1 MQGKMFSMMIIAMLC
16 TTLWVFSNATDYR
29 KDILKFERRGHI
41 LTRDLFADNHIL
53 AIREEIAKEF
63 DEKLLEAYQHR
74 CEVHLKQ
81 LDAKVELGSEIGRGV
96 QSPEEGE
103 QLLRSKGIDV
113 PFLQLFNLWKS
124 SESNENIKKLVLS
137 PRLAQIAASLLG
149 SKSVCIY
156 QDSLF
161 VKRPGDGD
169 TQWHSDLNLAPLDT
183 NKFVTV
189 WIPLTEI
196 KKNTTGLR
204 FASGSH
210 RNKMKKSSSLEIG
223 QRGNQ
228 LNIRLYERS
237 LNMTYV
243 TYLRKFDFELLTD
256 YICLKGFFTR
266 PLDLSDRYVVEDYG
280 AIPLG
285 SASWHHGWVLHTASG
300 VPLINKKIKRQNR
313 AIPSTSSSKSWS
325 LGRAAFAISY
335 FSGDGDSCV
344 LPRSQRKKRMDSED
358 SRSYSSWLKG
368 IPDGMSIGI
377 DNPHPELPC
386 VFEIDGNCLHS
397 SGVSEGGGQLLGP
410 EEPSSFQKGA
420 RKSSQNQSNSRTG
433 RTSSGWERGQ
443 LARPAGGNGTPV
455 NSDQE
460 VFVNSPSPRNPFTTA
475 FSFLVEF
482 AKQEHRAFNPQANN
496 PMDHTFTVHLVG
508 HTSFTPATTSPA
520 FAETLP
526 LLDGTNKLE
535 EDTLILRGPRT
546 WMHKLHAMCN
556 HNIAGTCGDIA
567 RLPRP
572 AGWHKVGGGHIH
584 PDGIHPG

>member
-1 MQGKMFSMMIIAMLC
+1 LRKPYNLLC
-16 TTLWVFSNATDYR
+16 VE
-29 KDILKFERRGHI
+29 DILKFERRGHI

-74 CEVHLKQ
+74 CE
-81 LDAKVELGSEIGRGV
+81 VELGSEIGRGV

-210 RNKMKKSSSLEIG
+210 RDFSLGHWWDKS
-223 QRGNQ
+223 QRSNW
-228 LNIRLYERS
+228 
-237 LNMTYV
+237 
-243 TYLRKFDFELLTD
+243 
-256 YICLKGFFTR
+256 
-266 PLDLSDRYVVEDYG
+266 DLSDRYVVEDYG

-410 EEPSSFQKGA
+410 EE
-420 RKSSQNQSNSRTG
+420 
-433 RTSSGWERGQ
+433 
-443 LARPAGGNGTPV
+443 
-455 NSDQE
+455 
-460 VFVNSPSPRNPFTTA
+460 
-475 FSFLVEF
+475 VE
-482 AKQEHRAFNPQANN
+482 
-496 PMDHTFTVHLVG
+496 L
-508 HTSFTPATTSPA
+508 
-520 FAETLP
+520 
-526 LLDGTNKLE
+526 
-535 EDTLILRGPRT
+535 
-546 WMHKLHAMCN
+546 
-556 HNIAGTCGDIA
+556 
-567 RLPRP
+567 
-572 AGWHKVGGGHIH
+572 
-584 PDGIHPG
+584 